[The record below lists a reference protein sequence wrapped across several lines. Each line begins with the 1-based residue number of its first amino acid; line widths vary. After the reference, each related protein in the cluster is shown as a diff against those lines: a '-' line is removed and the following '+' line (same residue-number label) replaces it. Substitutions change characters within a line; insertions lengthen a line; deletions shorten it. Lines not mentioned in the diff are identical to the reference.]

1 MKTVYMGTPD
11 FAVKPLK
18 ALAEAG
24 YDIGMVF
31 TQPDREKNRGK
42 NEAVLFARS
51 ATVGGQK
58 FPVHWGGDCSAN
70 YPSMAETL
78 RGGLSF
84 AMSGFSFW
92 SHDISGFENTATPDL
107 YKRWAAFGL
116 MSTHSRLHG
125 SQSYRV
131 PWLFDEEASD
141 VVRFFTNLKCR
152 LMPYIYQK
160 SVEAHEEGIPV
171 MRPMV
176 FEYPRDPAVRYL
188 DQQYMLG
195 ETLLAAPVLR
205 EDHVAEYYL
214 PEGVWTDLLT
224 GESREGGR
232 WYQGTYDYFSM
243 PLYVR
248 PNSIL
253 VIGSEET
260 RSDYDYSADATVRIY
275 QPQEG
280 VHISAKIPDLL
291 GNTVNTIYAVK
302 QDGQIRVS
310 VEGSHTD
317 LKIEVYEGNE
327 KKEKRHSV
335 QE

>member
-1 MKTVYMGTPD
+1 MHNYYTYLYNK
-11 FAVKPLK
+11 AVFEL
-18 ALAEAG
+18 L
-24 YDIGMVF
+24 
-31 TQPDREKNRGK
+31 EKNRGK

-131 PWLFDEEASD
+131 PWVFDEEASE

-176 FEYPRDPAVRYL
+176 FEYPNDPAARYL
-188 DQQYMLG
+188 DQQYLLG
-195 ETLLAAPVLR
+195 ESLLVAPVFR

-214 PEGVWTDLLT
+214 PEGTWTDLLT
-224 GESREGGR
+224 GETKEGGR

-243 PLYVR
+243 PLYVKE
-248 PNSIL
+248 NSIL
-253 VIGSEET
+253 VMGREEN
-260 RSDYDYSADATVRIY
+260 RPDYDYSADATLRIY
-275 QPQEG
+275 QPKEG
-280 VHISAKIPDLL
+280 AEMTAKIPDLL
-291 GNTVNTIYAVK
+291 GNTVNTIFAVK
-302 QDGQIRVS
+302 KDGQLQIT
-310 VEGSHTD
+310 VEGCHTD
-317 LKIEVYEGNE
+317 LKVEIYEGNE
-327 KKEKRHSV
+327 KKEMILAADQNQV
-335 QE
+335 VVG

>member
-1 MKTVYMGTPD
+1 MSCLRKT
-11 FAVKPLK
+11 
-18 ALAEAG
+18 AE
-24 YDIGMVF
+24 
-31 TQPDREKNRGK
+31 K
-42 NEAVLFARS
+42 EAVLFARS
-51 ATVGGQK
+51 ATAGGQK

-92 SHDISGFENTATPDL
+92 SHDISGFESTATPDL
-107 YKRWAAFGL
+107 YKRWCAFGL

-131 PWLFDEEASD
+131 PWLFDEEACD
-141 VVRFFTNLKCR
+141 VVKFFTNLKCR

-176 FEYPRDPAVRYL
+176 FEYPQDPAARYL

-195 ETLLAAPVLR
+195 ESLLVAPVLR

-214 PEGVWTDLLT
+214 PEGTWTDLLT
-224 GESREGGR
+224 HETKEGGR

-243 PLYVR
+243 PLYVKE
-248 PNSIL
+248 NSIL
-253 VIGSEET
+253 VWGHEEE
-260 RSDYDYSADATVRIY
+260 RPDYDYSQAPTVRIY
-275 QPQEG
+275 QPKEG
-280 VHISAKIPDLL
+280 EVMTAKIPDIN
-291 GNTVNTIYAVK
+291 GAVVCTIEAVRK
-302 QDGQIRVS
+302 DGKIQISVDGQH
-310 VEGSHTD
+310 GD
-317 LKIEVYEGNE
+317 MKIEILEGTG
-327 KKEKRHSV
+327 KKEAVLKATETALSV
-335 QE
+335 G